1 VARRRGGTPDRGKW
15 DESGTIPPVLDAHSN
30 PARSASSSSQEDR
43 RVFGSRTTHPVPPL
57 PSHEDDWSDDRLA
70 ALPQRLAGAGSGQVV
85 ALLDEVPHTPR
96 NVASLIEHLVG
107 EHARRARGEGRARRV
122 VKAPVPHEAVP
133 RVGHI
138 LVVRWL
144 TGQEA
149 MGRRVI
155 HRVSHGPASTA
166 APSGRTSRLLLRH
179 LADQL
184 AAPAPA

>member
-1 VARRRGGTPDRGKW
+1 
-15 DESGTIPPVLDAHSN
+15 
-30 PARSASSSSQEDR
+30 
-43 RVFGSRTTHPVPPL
+43 VFGSRTTLPVPPL
-57 PSHEDDWSDDRLA
+57 PEHEDDWSDDRLA
-70 ALPQRLAGAGSGQVV
+70 AFQRRLAAVVTADADAGSGSGSGRIATV
-85 ALLDEVPHTPR
+85 LDEVPHTPR

-107 EHARRARGEGRARRV
+107 EHARRVRGEGRARDV
-122 VKAPVPHEAVP
+122 VKAPVPHDAVP

-144 TGQEA
+144 TGHEA

-155 HRVSHGPASTA
+155 RRVTHTPASTP
-166 APSGRTSRLLLRH
+166 APSGRTGRLLLRH